1 MRRTLFVILIV
12 LCTYTVAW
20 AQPRLQ
26 QPEIYVGAQ
35 GGVLASMMQFSPKVA
50 QSALH
55 PYLGTNAGLVFR
67 YAGHKYCALQLELN
81 YMQRGWYE
89 TDTDYSRRLD
99 YLELPFLTHIYFGKR
114 YRGFINLGP
123 QIGVMVHEE
132 GKNEPAE
139 SKPQYLAVDRRFDWG
154 IAAGIG
160 FYART
165 VAGTWQIEA
174 RFNYSFGT
182 VFDNRKADYFD
193 NSNPMNLSL
202 NFAYLW
208 QIKGEK

>member
-139 SKPQYLAVDRRFDWG
+139 GKPQYLAVDRRFDWG